1 MNRKNIL
8 KISALLLASLGLN
21 AQTVTKLS
29 TDQFEFVEG
38 PVWDGTDIIYFSD
51 IPASK
56 VISYTL
62 STNTFAEA
70 FGNTNRSNG
79 LMFNKDFDVIVCEG
93 AAGRITR
100 REVDG
105 TILETL
111 ASEFN
116 GIRFNDPNDLCI
128 DKKGGIYF
136 TDPNFVFTHQPEN
149 RLYYRNSEGEISI
162 QETFPNN
169 DTSTP
174 DNRDKPNGVI
184 ISPDGLTLY
193 VDNTFSKNVYKY
205 DIDQITGALSN
216 KTLFG
221 ELPDNSANTGA
232 DGMAVDASG
241 KLYVTAKAAIHVF
254 DGSQLAPIS
263 TITGFNES
271 VTNCT
276 FGGTDK
282 DILFVTGGRNL
293 YRITDLGV
301 TGFQHPFDLPEST
314 LSVNE
319 IEENETIDAIYPMPV
334 INDDFIVKLTS
345 DIIVDDVTLYSLTG
359 AEFPIS
365 GFNVI
370 SGKEIKVSL
379 DKALEKG
386 TYLFN
391 IGTSTGLIGKKIV
404 IK

>member
-8 KISALLLASLGLN
+8 KISAILLASLGLN

-38 PVWDGTDIIYFSD
+38 PVWDGDDVIYFSD

-56 VISYTL
+56 VMSYTL

-79 LMFNKDFDVIVCEG
+79 LMFNENFDLILCEG
-93 AAGRITR
+93 EAGRVTR
-100 REVDG
+100 RGIDG
-105 TILETL
+105 TILEVL

-116 GIRFNDPNDLCI
+116 GVRFNDPNDLCI
-128 DKKGGIYF
+128 DKKGGVYF

-149 RLYYRNSEGEISI
+149 RLYYRNSAGEISI
-162 QETFPNN
+162 QETFAVN
-169 DTSTP
+169 DASRPET
-174 DNRDKPNGVI
+174 RDKPNGVI

-193 VDNTFSKNVYKY
+193 VDNTFSKNIYKY
-205 DIDQITGALSN
+205 DIDQTTGALSN

-232 DGMAVDASG
+232 DGMAVDTTG

-276 FGGTDK
+276 FGGTAK
-282 DILFVTGGRNL
+282 DILFATGGRNL
-293 YRITDLGV
+293 YQITGLGV
-301 TGFQHPFDLPEST
+301 TGFQHPFDLPEPT

-319 IEENETIDAIYPMPV
+319 VEIDQNIDAIYPMPV
-334 INDDFIVKLTS
+334 IDHDFTVKLTN
-345 DIIVDDVTLYSLTG
+345 DIVVEDVMLYSLNGT
-359 AEFPIS
+359 EFPVT
-365 GFNVI
+365 GFNVV

-379 DKALEKG
+379 NKALDKG

-391 IGTSTGLIGKKIV
+391 IGTSGGLIGKKIV